1 VIWDFAYDDKHP
13 WPVVGD
19 GASIV
24 LNNPISQPAPDLAV
38 GSNWRASPSL
48 VGAPGES
55 DSVNFTLVP
64 GGDDDTDGVGGV
76 RSLSGE
82 GNNVDHPEFGAA
94 DQPFIRLTDARY
106 GEPDANGNRAINPIF
121 DGLDPRAISNTLGAQ
136 EASLPTS
143 AADANIFFM
152 AFGQYFDHGL
162 DFLPK
167 SSANGMIEIGG
178 HDVSDI
184 APEHRGVG
192 MAFQNFAL
200 FPHMNA
206 SENIATPLRA
216 AGADESK
223 VKAGVAKVAKLLK
236 IDHVLELNVVNAMA
250 LALVQMVPLLIKSK

>member
-1 VIWDFAYDDKHP
+1 MN
-13 WPVVGD
+13 VVRW
-19 GASIV
+19 AKALV
-24 LNNPISQPAPDLAV
+24 KNQP
-38 GSNWRASPSL
+38 
-48 VGAPGES
+48 
-55 DSVNFTLVP
+55 VP

-136 EASLPTS
+136 EAGLPTS

-178 HDVSDI
+178 PGMI
-184 APEHRGVG
+184 RGPGSNNPADLTRAEV
-192 MAFQNFAL
+192 AL
-200 FPHMNA
+200 
-206 SENIATPLRA
+206 ID
-216 AGADESK
+216 AD
-223 VKAGVAKVAKLLK
+223 GVPQ
-236 IDHVLELNVVNAMA
+236 HLNKTS
-250 LALVQMVPLLIKSK
+250 P